1 MEYNVRIRHQNQNDS
16 HNEFQKMD
24 QFCCR
29 FCLHQ
34 DQEDSFMVKRKKKII
49 NHTNTQLT
57 IILTVSE
64 PLIESRSI

>member
-34 DQEDSFMVKRKKKII
+34 DQEDSFMVKRKKK
-49 NHTNTQLT
+49 L
-57 IILTVSE
+57 
-64 PLIESRSI
+64 